1 MSLLVSLFPEMRLS
15 KIHCLNPHEDE
26 QALMSYRRAK
36 YLVDCGYAVFVI
48 GEAGVQQVRYLL
60 DFERKE
66 SLIADQDRWFEVVTE
81 SSCSNRMWKKRHSGK
96 LPVVGGPKCRVRQF
110 V

>member
-1 MSLLVSLFPEMRLS
+1 MSLLASLFPEMRLS

-66 SLIADQDRWFEVVTE
+66 SRIADQDRWFEVVTE
-81 SSCSNRMWKKRHSGK
+81 FSCSNRMWKKRHSGK